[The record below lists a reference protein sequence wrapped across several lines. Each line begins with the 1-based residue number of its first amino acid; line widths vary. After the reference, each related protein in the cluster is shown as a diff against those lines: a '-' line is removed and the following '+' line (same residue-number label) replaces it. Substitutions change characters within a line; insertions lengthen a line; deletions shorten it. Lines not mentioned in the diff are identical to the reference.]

1 MSRNEFKNRQQRIQN
16 FSHNRHQSGPRAM
29 RAAMANISEMAS
41 GRLDSTASVLL
52 VALLNNASAAL
63 PPLPTLV
70 VGFSPPAFSTAAPP
84 SCDTGGAA
92 SKKTICF
99 LALLAPAGMASRLPP
114 PLLPLLPRGASQETW
129 NRRAWR
135 RGAGAESQRKEEGFE
150 GFRRR

>member
-1 MSRNEFKNRQQRIQN
+1 
-16 FSHNRHQSGPRAM
+16 M

-52 VALLNNASAAL
+52 VTLLNNASAAL
-63 PPLPTLV
+63 PLPSLV
-70 VGFSPPAFSTAAPP
+70 VGFSRPAFSTAALP

-114 PLLPLLPRGASQETW
+114 PLLPLPRGASQETW
-129 NRRAWR
+129 NRRAWK
-135 RGAGAESQRKEEGFE
+135 RGAGAGSRRKEEGLE